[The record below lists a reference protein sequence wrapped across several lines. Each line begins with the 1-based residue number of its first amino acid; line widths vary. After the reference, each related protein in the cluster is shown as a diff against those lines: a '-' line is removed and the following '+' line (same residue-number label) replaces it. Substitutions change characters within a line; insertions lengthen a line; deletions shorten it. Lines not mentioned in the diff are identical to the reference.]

1 MPNYRLIYVPLGRED
16 KEWIDIYATT
26 NADAVKQ
33 SHAISDTIISLNPI
47 K

>member
-1 MPNYRLIYVPLGRED
+1 MKTYRLIYVPLGRED
-16 KEWIDIYATT
+16 KEWMDIYAPT

-33 SHAISDTIISLNPI
+33 SHAISDTLISLNPI